1 MQNKRKILVTSALP
15 YANGSIHLGH
25 LVEYIQTDIWVRF
38 QRLVGNNCY
47 YMCADDT
54 HGTPIM
60 ISARKQN
67 ISPEELIAKTYE
79 EHLRDFN
86 AFRINFD
93 NYYSTNSEENREL
106 AEYIYS
112 QAKQKGVIYEK
123 EIEQYYCENDG
134 IFLPDRMIKGTCPIC
149 KAEDQ
154 YGDNCE
160 SCSATYNPT
169 ELIKPFCSI
178 CRGKPVVRKSVH
190 YYFKLS
196 DFAGELKKW
205 VAEDHLRPE
214 IKNKLAEWF
223 TQGIKDWDISRDAPY
238 FGFKIPGTENK
249 YFYVWLDAP
258 VGYMATTK
266 NWCKNKGMDFDEI
279 WRGNDFEIHH
289 FIGKDI
295 LYFHTLFW
303 PAMLMVSGF
312 SMPTK
317 INIHGFLTINGEK
330 MSKSRG
336 TFINAADYLK
346 HIDPEF
352 LRYYYAAKLGPGVD
366 DLDLNLSDFVFRINS
381 DVLGKVVNIGSRI
394 GKIVNKKLNNTLSDI
409 DEQGAIIL
417 SEMRKALPTV
427 AGFYETLDYNKAMR
441 EIMPLADLVNKY
453 INDAAPWELIKT
465 DEGKAQV
472 ACTVGLNGLY
482 LLAGMLKPVLPRIT
496 EGVEKFLNIAPIT
509 WDSLKNNIVKHT
521 INEYER
527 LAERIELTNVEK
539 ILGVKEEG

>member
-1 MQNKRKILVTSALP
+1 MSSKRKILVTSALP

-38 QRLVGNNCY
+38 QRLVGNDCY

-54 HGTPIM
+54 HGTPVM

-67 ISPEELIAKTYE
+67 ISPEELIRKMYD

-86 AFRINFD
+86 AFRISFD

-112 QAKQKGVIYEK
+112 QAQQKGAIYEK
-123 EIEQYYCENDG
+123 EIEQYYCEHDG
-134 IFLPDRMIKGTCPIC
+134 MFLPDRMIKGTCPIC

-160 SCSATYNPT
+160 VCSATYDPT
-169 ELIKPFCSI
+169 ELISPFCSI
-178 CRGKPVVRKSVH
+178 CGAKPVMKKSTH

-196 DFAGELKKW
+196 NFTNELKKW
-205 VAEDHLRPE
+205 VEEEHLRPE
-214 IKNKLAEWF
+214 IKNKLEEWF
-223 TQGIKDWDISRDAPY
+223 TQGIRDWDISRDAPY

-258 VGYMATTK
+258 IGYIATTK
-266 NWCKNKGMDFDEI
+266 NWCKEKGMNFDEI
-279 WRGNDFEIHH
+279 WHGKNFEIHH

-312 SMPTK
+312 STPTK
-317 INIHGFLTINGEK
+317 VNIHGFLTVNGGK

-336 TFINAADYLK
+336 TFMNASDYLK
-346 HIDPEF
+346 HVDPEF
-352 LRYYYAAKLGPGVD
+352 LRYYYAAKLGSGVD

-381 DVLGKVVNIGSRI
+381 DVLGKVVNIGSRL
-394 GKIVNKKLNNTLSDI
+394 GKIVNKKLNNTLGEI
-409 DEQGAIIL
+409 DTQGANIL
-417 SEMRKALPTV
+417 DEIRKALPKI
-427 AGFYETLDYNKAMR
+427 AQFYETLDYNKAMR
-441 EIMPLADLVNKY
+441 EIMPLADIVNKY
-453 INDAAPWELIKT
+453 INDTAPWELVKT
-465 DEGKAQV
+465 DEKKAQNV
-472 ACTVGLNGLY
+472 CTVGLNGLY
-482 LLAGMLKPVLPRIT
+482 LLAGMLKPVLPRIA
-496 EGVEKFLNIAPIT
+496 EGVEKFLNVPAIT
-509 WDSLKNNIVKHT
+509 WDSLKNPIINHK

-527 LAERIELTNVEK
+527 LAERVELATVEK
-539 ILGVKEEG
+539 ILGSKEES